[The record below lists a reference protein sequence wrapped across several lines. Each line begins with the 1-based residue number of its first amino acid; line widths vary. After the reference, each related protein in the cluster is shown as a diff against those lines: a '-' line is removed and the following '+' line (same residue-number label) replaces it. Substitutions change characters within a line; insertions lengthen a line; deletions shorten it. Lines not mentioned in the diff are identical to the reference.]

1 MSRRNDDNSEEVEE
15 WSSEEE
21 EKEWSSASYKDAP
34 RKGNH
39 NQSDNDNDN
48 DNDSDGDSD
57 DRGDDSSIEDDS
69 ICESSSSSDDHEE
82 EEEEEHAPGFTSTFL
97 RRRRPQ
103 EVKGSQIGVTTTPT
117 TTIPLREGPNSPFPT
132 NSRFLPE
139 NPRKPWNRQRRRRRT
154 HCCALYQERRPRLF
168 CNAGRCSSC
177 FLMVALL
184 VWIHVQA
191 FYYYYHHY
199 YYYYHTN
206 VWQISPDQGG
216 YAQSVQERI
225 AKARNPSSSS
235 SSFWGSAVS
244 NKRLFHHGKKRGT
257 SVEDIPSDC
266 VLQDW
271 QRQTFPNCN
280 VLHEIDLAKHLQVPS
295 RYRRDRDRNYT
306 ATTTNGRYIS
316 SGLWRD
322 VWSLA
327 PNIDTYPHELVVLKM
342 MKPGTYCTVAYC
354 TVLYCTVFYN
364 ESVVYYY
371 QSPHAFGCCGGYC
384 DGCKQNTRSM
394 HEI

>member
-15 WSSEEE
+15 WSSEEKEKEWSSEEE
-21 EKEWSSASYKDAP
+21 EKEWSSASYKYAP
-34 RKGNH
+34 RKDNRNH
-39 NQSDNDNDN
+39 NQSDNEN
-48 DNDSDGDSD
+48 DNDSDSD
-57 DRGDDSSIEDDS
+57 DHGDDSSIEDES
-69 ICESSSSSDDHEE
+69 IFESSSSSDDHDHEEEEE

-103 EVKGSQIGVTTTPT
+103 EDKGSQRVVTTTPT
-117 TTIPLREGPNSPFPT
+117 TVREGPNSPFPT
-132 NSRFLPE
+132 NSSFLPK

-154 HCCALYQERRPRLF
+154 HCCALYQERGRPGLF
-168 CNAGRCSSC
+168 CNASRCSSC

-191 FYYYYHHY
+191 FHYYYHY
-199 YYYYHTN
+199 YVTN

-235 SSFWGSAVS
+235 SSSSFWGSAVS
-244 NKRLFHHGKKRGT
+244 NKLLFPHRTKRGT

-280 VLHEIDLAKHLQVPS
+280 LLHEMDLVQQLQVPS
-295 RYRRDRDRNYT
+295 RYRREDPDRNNDT
-306 ATTTNGRYIS
+306 ATATNNNGRYIS

-327 PNIDTYPHELVVLKM
+327 PTIDTFPHELVVLKM
-342 MKPGTYCTVAYC
+342 MKPGTYCAVRS
-354 TVLYCTVFYN
+354 TVL
-364 ESVVYYY
+364 
-371 QSPHAFGCCGGYC
+371 
-384 DGCKQNTRSM
+384 
-394 HEI
+394 